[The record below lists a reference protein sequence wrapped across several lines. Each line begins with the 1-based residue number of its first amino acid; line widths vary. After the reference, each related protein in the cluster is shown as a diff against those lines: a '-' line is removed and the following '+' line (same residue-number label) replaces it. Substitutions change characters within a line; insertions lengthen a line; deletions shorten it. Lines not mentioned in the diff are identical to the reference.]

1 MLVQV
6 EPAVDV
12 VTGDQLSPRAVA
24 LEWLRAVAT
33 PGQPTAY
40 APMALLATR
49 DLVEA
54 VALAGALEGMEPLV
68 AREEPAAIV
77 GTNGPTSCTAPPVG
91 T

>member
-12 VTGDQLSPRAVA
+12 VTGDQLSARRWRWSGCARSPP
-24 LEWLRAVAT
+24 
-33 PGQPTAY
+33 PGQPTAC

-68 AREEPAAIV
+68 AREEPATIV